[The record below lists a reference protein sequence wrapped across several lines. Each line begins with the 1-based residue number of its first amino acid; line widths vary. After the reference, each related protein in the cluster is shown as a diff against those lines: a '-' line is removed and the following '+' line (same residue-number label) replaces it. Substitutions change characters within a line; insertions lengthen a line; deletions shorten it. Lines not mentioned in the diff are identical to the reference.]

1 MKRAMRPERYC
12 DRRAMRATFHGR
24 RLRLLSIFP
33 LLAACYTYAPIE
45 PAAIRAGTSV
55 RARVSSTAADRLA
68 ALLGTTDA
76 RLITGTLIDNGP
88 DTIIVEVPTVMRAEV
103 GSSVQTLHQ
112 RVSISRGELL
122 EIETRQLDRLR
133 TGAMAGSAAVIV
145 GAVVIKAMKGDPGT
159 ERPPGNGNS
168 GEFRSPY

>member
-1 MKRAMRPERYC
+1 MK
-12 DRRAMRATFHGR
+12 

-33 LLAACYTYAPIE
+33 ALAACYTYAPIE
-45 PAAIRAGTSV
+45 PAAIPAGTSV

-76 RLITGTLIDNGP
+76 RLLTGTLIDNGP
-88 DTIIVEVPTVMRAEV
+88 DTMIVEVPTVTRADV

-112 RVSISRGELL
+112 RVAISRSELL

-133 TGAMAGSAAVIV
+133 TGALAGSAAVIV
-145 GAVVIKAMKGDPGT
+145 GAVVIKAIRGDPGT
-159 ERPPGNGNS
+159 ERPPGGGGG
-168 GEFRSPY
+168 GEFRSPF